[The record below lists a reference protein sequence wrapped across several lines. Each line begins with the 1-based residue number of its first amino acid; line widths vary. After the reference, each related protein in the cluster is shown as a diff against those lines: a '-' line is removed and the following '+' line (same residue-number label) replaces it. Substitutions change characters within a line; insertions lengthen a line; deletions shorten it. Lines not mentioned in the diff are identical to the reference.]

1 MSKKVDTT
9 KVNRRFVPSLLAK
22 KYRQDYEASVAEFP
36 QDKKIEFVEHLLEC
50 LDIIETYIAS
60 PTKENWKIYATKEN
74 AFLKK
79 HGKRLKIYSQK
90 NMYLYYG
97 DPTVL
102 AEKNIYTTEE
112 WNSLDGEQQQLSPKE
127 FASFVH
133 YCRNILYHERE
144 FLLLEQSP
152 EDEREEKN
160 ANETLTGTFG
170 KQAKKG
176 KIKREAQDN
185 KTCLSQEQ
193 TVLLIYYLQQEGV
206 LLKDENLR
214 DTDAGIAFEI
224 LTGYSEN
231 TLRQNLGKFKSNP
244 YHNKTN
250 LKEIDNLLTRIK
262 IAIGKALKE
271 K

>member
-1 MSKKVDTT
+1 MSKKVNTT

-60 PTKENWKIYATKEN
+60 PTKENWGIYAKKEN

-79 HGKRLKIYSQK
+79 HGKRLKVYRQR

-102 AEKNIYTTEE
+102 AEKDMYTTEE
-112 WNSLDGEQQQLSPKE
+112 WNSLSGEQQQLSPKE

-133 YCRNILYHERE
+133 YCRNILYHERD

-160 ANETLTGTFG
+160 AEKNLNGTKKKFQG
-170 KQAKKG
+170 K
-176 KIKREAQDN
+176 RTAQD
-185 KTCLSQEQ
+185 KLTCLSQEQ
-193 TVLLIYYLQQEGV
+193 TVLLMYYLQRENV
-206 LLKDENLR
+206 LLKDEYLT
-214 DTDAGIAFEI
+214 DMDAGKAFEI
-224 LTGYSEN
+224 LTGYSQN
-231 TLRQNLGKFKSNP
+231 TIRLNLGKFHI
-244 YHNKTN
+244 YQNKTN
-250 LKEIDNLLTRIK
+250 LKEIDNLLTRLK